1 MVKVPFNKITNVPL
15 DVFENLENLE
25 VLDLSYNH
33 VQKVKMPMKNLGRLT
48 QLNMHVNNF
57 TDFPS
62 QLPRALRVLILEQN
76 KIRSIKRRSL
86 GTDMNFKPKSRHF
99 WSNGGFDRNYFR
111 SGTRRGIFEN
121 NLLNV
126 NNWIVRCDVKI
137 LTSFRVYI
145 SPRWK
150 LWDTSI
156 RKTPL
161 NSLVFRK
168 WLAIYRL

>member
-1 MVKVPFNKITNVPL
+1 MPFNKIKNVPI
-15 DVFENLENLE
+15 DMFENLENLE

-86 GTDMNFKPKSRHF
+86 GTDMNFQPKSCF
-99 WSNGGFDRNYFR
+99 WSHFPPI
-111 SGTRRGIFEN
+111 SGDCTKLGEEF
-121 NLLNV
+121 L
-126 NNWIVRCDVKI
+126 KI
-137 LTSFRVYI
+137 TC
-145 SPRWK
+145 
-150 LWDTSI
+150 
-156 RKTPL
+156 
-161 NSLVFRK
+161 
-168 WLAIYRL
+168 

>member
-1 MVKVPFNKITNVPL
+1 MVKLPFNKITNVPI

-33 VQKVKMPMKNLGRLT
+33 VQKVKMPVKNLGRLT

-86 GTDMNFKPKSRHF
+86 GTDTIDIISTNF
-99 WSNGGFDRNYFR
+99 
-111 SGTRRGIFEN
+111 
-121 NLLNV
+121 
-126 NNWIVRCDVKI
+126 C
-137 LTSFRVYI
+137 SF
-145 SPRWK
+145 S
-150 LWDTSI
+150 
-156 RKTPL
+156 
-161 NSLVFRK
+161 
-168 WLAIYRL
+168 IYRSLSEVTGYFGHLD

>member
-1 MVKVPFNKITNVPL
+1 MKLLRNTFKISKGLPWSIRVVKVPFNKITNVPL

-86 GTDMNFKPKSRHF
+86 GTDMNFEPM
-99 WSNGGFDRNYFR
+99 
-111 SGTRRGIFEN
+111 SGQF
-121 NLLNV
+121 
-126 NNWIVRCDVKI
+126 
-137 LTSFRVYI
+137 
-145 SPRWK
+145 
-150 LWDTSI
+150 
-156 RKTPL
+156 
-161 NSLVFRK
+161 
-168 WLAIYRL
+168 